1 MSVFDT
7 FNPAIVLLGVL
18 ALLLFL
24 SHVCLPF
31 FERKP

>member
-7 FNPAIVLLGVL
+7 FNPAIVLLCVL
-18 ALLLFL
+18 GLLLFL

-31 FERKP
+31 FEQKP

>member
-7 FNPAIVLLGVL
+7 FNPAVVLLSVL
-18 ALLLFL
+18 GLFLFL

-31 FERKP
+31 FDRKP